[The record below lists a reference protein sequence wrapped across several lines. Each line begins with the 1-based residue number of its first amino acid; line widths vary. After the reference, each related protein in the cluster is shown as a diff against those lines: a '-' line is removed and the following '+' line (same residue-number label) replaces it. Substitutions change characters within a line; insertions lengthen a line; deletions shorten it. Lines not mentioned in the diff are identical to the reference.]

1 MEQDEMKVLVEIAL
15 ETNAAVV
22 SLEGGDLAYVQDN
35 VARGRVDVEFLDLD
49 SGIVTFGSIMVR

>member
-1 MEQDEMKVLVEIAL
+1 MEQDEMKNLVEIAL

-22 SLEGGDLAYVQDN
+22 SLEGGELAYVQDN